1 MALFKVFRGTSENL
15 PSTIHDG
22 YAYFT
27 TNDGKFYIDTSTR
40 RILINPDTSSA
51 DKISYIRDGVMTNV
65 AAVLDDL
72 LAQSSVSI
80 EVHTT
85 EEWSGEAGRKISKQ
99 GTFYVYSDGYLAE
112 DGVTYIPRL
121 KLGDGNAYIMDLPFL
136 DGPLL
141 NMIVQHINNGEVHIT
156 QQERLFWNRKLN
168 VDDSQQIVNNS
179 LVFNRN

>member
-22 YAYFT
+22 YAYLT
-27 TNDGKFYIDTSTR
+27 TDDGKFYIDTSTR

-51 DKISYIRDGVMTNV
+51 NKISYIRDGVMTNV

-72 LAQSSVSI
+72 LAQSGVSI

-85 EEWSGEAGRKISKQ
+85 EEWSGEAGRQISTK
-99 GTFYVYSDGYLAE
+99 GTFYAYSDGYLE
-112 DGVTYIPRL
+112 EGGTYVPRI
-121 KLGDGNAYIMDLPFL
+121 KLGDGSAYIMDLPFL

-141 NMIVQHINNGEVHIT
+141 NMIV
-156 QQERLFWNRKLN
+156 
-168 VDDSQQIVNNS
+168 
-179 LVFNRN
+179 